1 MEKMLH
7 CALHQGQR
15 MRYWKI
21 LPVGPSCGFIS
32 CSFYINLIFINSIH
46 ANSYIPK
53 RCVLSTVASQVPQTA
68 GGNPPTKGAPQPERR
83 AHHAAGAGD
92 QEHQKLSELTLRS
105 SLSRRHLL
113 TGPCIKST
121 CFSNP
126 LYSSESQS
134 SLHRGGLSLSV
145 YVFIMSFNTRCT
157 YALFMYIH
165 ESLHLLTPSPV
176 SFVSCTA
183 MQVYHNL

>member
-32 CSFYINLIFINSIH
+32 CSFYIDLIFINSIH

-145 YVFIMSFNTRCT
+145 YVIQHEVHIRFIHVHTRVFAPFNPFPRFFCKLHS
-157 YALFMYIH
+157 YA
-165 ESLHLLTPSPV
+165 SLS
-176 SFVSCTA
+176 
-183 MQVYHNL
+183 